1 MVHVNHRPAPPVYVD
16 MTRLAPVLTLLA
28 VAATAGA
35 LLVTTENSDP
45 TADTATSRAAVLSP
59 DGSEGSGAG
68 PSVEVP
74 IADLPVAGE
83 KSKGAEKS
91 AEKSADKGAD
101 QGADGA
107 GAPGADTPVAG
118 RTEISVAD
126 IPLVEPPAAPAP
138 AESDAPD
145 AAADAAYAGRTDD
158 GDLTVAVAVMDG
170 AVVAY
175 VCDGG
180 AIELWFDGTVDDG
193 RLAVDPKTGDATMTG
208 SIANGAVEGTVEV
221 DGVEMSYSADM
232 TEVADALRAG
242 RDDVGDVAD
251 RAGLT

>member
-1 MVHVNHRPAPPVYVD
+1 M
-16 MTRLAPVLTLLA
+16 LTLLA

-35 LLVTTENSDP
+35 VLVTTENSDP

-83 KSKGAEKS
+83 KPKG

-101 QGADGA
+101 QGADEA
-107 GAPGADTPVAG
+107 GAPGADTPAAG
-118 RTEISVAD
+118 RTEISLAD

-145 AAADAAYAGRTDD
+145 AASAAADAAYAGRTDD

-221 DGVEMSYSADM
+221 DGVEMSYSADL

-251 RAGLT
+251 RVGLT